1 MLSNE
6 LHLVVLEH
14 CLKGVALTQANWW
27 VQKTIFQLKDL
38 SASDR
43 AALVTCSVMLLSGR

>member
-14 CLKGVALTQANWW
+14 CLKGVAHTQANWW
-27 VQKTIFQLKDL
+27 VQKPSSSSGTSVQ
-38 SASDR
+38 
-43 AALVTCSVMLLSGR
+43 VTGQHW

>member
-6 LHLVVLEH
+6 PHLVVLEH

-27 VQKTIFQLKDL
+27 VQKTIFQLRDL
-38 SASDR
+38 NASDR
-43 AALVTCSVMLLSGR
+43 ATLVTCSVMLLSGR